1 MLKGKKF
8 KNFDMDN
15 FVINLTENLNC
26 LPELQDWGVI
36 KTFLFV
42 ISGVQKKAKLQRTP
56 KELFSKGE

>member
-8 KNFDMDN
+8 KNFDTDN

-36 KTFLFV
+36 KTFIFV
-42 ISGVQKKAKLQRTP
+42 ISGVQKKAK
-56 KELFSKGE
+56 